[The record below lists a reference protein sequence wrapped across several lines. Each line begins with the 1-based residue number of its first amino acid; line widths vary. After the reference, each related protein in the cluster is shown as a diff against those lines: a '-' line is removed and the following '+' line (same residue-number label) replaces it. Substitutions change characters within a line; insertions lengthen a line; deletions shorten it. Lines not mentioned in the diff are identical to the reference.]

1 MVFHHTL
8 ITKHAGTMVQSKSSE
23 P

>member
-1 MVFHHTL
+1 MMA
-8 ITKHAGTMVQSKSSE
+8 ITMVQSKSLRGF